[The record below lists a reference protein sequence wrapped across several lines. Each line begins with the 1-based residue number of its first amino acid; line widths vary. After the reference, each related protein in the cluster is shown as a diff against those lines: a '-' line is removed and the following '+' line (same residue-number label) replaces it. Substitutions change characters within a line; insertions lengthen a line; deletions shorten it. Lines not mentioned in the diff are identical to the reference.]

1 MNKCVFKKMN
11 IISSIKRL
19 ILLILILINVINS
32 ICNDDECI
40 NNDENSLIRQW
51 IYENYED
58 PIIMST
64 PVNGELL
71 DIKLP
76 ILDQVINYYIFFKVN
91 DQLLVYIYYIIF
103 IYIIYNKILQHCYTQ
118 NFNTYQCHKLVDEIN
133 LRFQVKYQIDFRL
146 V

>member
-1 MNKCVFKKMN
+1 MN
-11 IISSIKRL
+11 IISSIKRS

-32 ICNDDECI
+32 ICNDDECS

-76 ILDQVINYYIFFKVN
+76 ILDQVII
-91 DQLLVYIYYIIF
+91 LLSIIS
-103 IYIIYNKILQHCYTQ
+103 IYII
-118 NFNTYQCHKLVDEIN
+118 
-133 LRFQVKYQIDFRL
+133 
-146 V
+146 

>member
-1 MNKCVFKKMN
+1 MN

-32 ICNDDECI
+32 ICNDDECS

-64 PVNGELL
+64 LVNGELL
-71 DIKLP
+71 NIKLP
-76 ILDQVINYYIFFKVN
+76 ILDQVII
-91 DQLLVYIYYIIF
+91 LLSIIS
-103 IYIIYNKILQHCYTQ
+103 IYII
-118 NFNTYQCHKLVDEIN
+118 
-133 LRFQVKYQIDFRL
+133 
-146 V
+146 